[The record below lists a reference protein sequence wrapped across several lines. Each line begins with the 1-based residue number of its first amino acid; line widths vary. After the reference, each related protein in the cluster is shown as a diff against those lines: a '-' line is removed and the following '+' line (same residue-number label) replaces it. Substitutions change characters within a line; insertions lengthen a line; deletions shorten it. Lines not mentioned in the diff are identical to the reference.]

1 MRLHTSARL
10 LAVLAALTVAAT
22 ACSTPTSTVS
32 PVGDSAPAA
41 SSTAAA
47 TPTAGPTASAESTP
61 RPSHGDAYAAALQ
74 LTVKGRAPKTGYD
87 RDEFGDGWQDTDGNG
102 CDARN
107 DMLALRLTDLE
118 VQGDCIVL
126 AGTLADPYTAT
137 EIRFQRGGASE
148 VDIDHIVA
156 LSDAWQKG
164 AFAWDEEARV
174 EFANDPLNLEP
185 VDAGANRQKGDA
197 DAASWLPSNTAFRC
211 AYVAR
216 QVAVKTEYDVWVTQ
230 AELDAMLLV
239 LDTCPGEPLPARG
252 DALDVVIEP
261 SAAATTTATPEAT
274 PAPTATAASSTDP
287 RFSSCAKAIDAGYG
301 PYVKGEDEEYGWYR
315 DGDGDGTVCER

>member
-10 LAVLAALTVAAT
+10 LAVVAAT
-22 ACSTPTSTVS
+22 TLAVAACSTPTGTVS
-32 PVGDSAPAA
+32 PVGDPAPAA
-41 SSTAAA
+41 SSTVTAAPTVAPTEA
-47 TPTAGPTASAESTP
+47 TAQESTP

-107 DMLALRLTDLE
+107 DMLALRLTDVE
-118 VQGDCIVL
+118 MQGDCIVL

-164 AFAWDEEARV
+164 AFAWDEETRV

-197 DAASWLPSNTAFRC
+197 DAASWLPSSTAFRC
-211 AYVAR
+211 DYVAR
-216 QVAVKTEYDVWVTQ
+216 QIAVKAAYGVWVTQ

-239 LDTCPGEPLPARG
+239 LDTCPGQGLPARG
-252 DALDVVIEP
+252 DDLDVVVDP
-261 SAAATTTATPEAT
+261 SVPVATGEAT
-274 PAPTATAASSTDP
+274 PSPTATAASSTDP
-287 RFSSCAKAIDAGYG
+287 RFSSCAKALDAGYG
-301 PYVKGEDEEYGWYR
+301 PYVRGEDEEYGWYR